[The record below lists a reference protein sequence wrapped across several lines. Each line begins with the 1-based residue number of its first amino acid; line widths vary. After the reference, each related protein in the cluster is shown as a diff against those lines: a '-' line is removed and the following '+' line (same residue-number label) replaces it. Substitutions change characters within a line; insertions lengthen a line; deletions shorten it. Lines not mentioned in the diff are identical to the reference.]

1 MEENM
6 YEKLGNVCFMA
17 KVLLLLCFFFSF
29 FYMRENM
36 RGIVREKGYE
46 NMFSRLRMGF
56 EYEKIWEL
64 RDKEIFF

>member
-1 MEENM
+1 M

-17 KVLLLLCFFFSF
+17 KVLLLLYFFFSF
-29 FYMRENM
+29 LYEGKYEGNCK
-36 RGIVREKGYE
+36 EKGYE